1 MRVNKIKEV
10 IKENPKT
17 RLFIQFS
24 IIRAIYGFSVL
35 GFAYFLTEILNID
48 FEIRTIL
55 VPIAF
60 LMLTN
65 RVIKYY
71 QNKKNY

>member
-1 MRVNKIKEV
+1 MRINKIKEV

-35 GFAYFLTEILNID
+35 GFAYLLTEILNID

-65 RVIKYY
+65 RLIKYY
-71 QNKKNY
+71 QNKKN

>member
-35 GFAYFLTEILNID
+35 GFAYLLTEILNID

-71 QNKKNY
+71 QNKKN

>member
-1 MRVNKIKEV
+1 MRVNKIREV

-35 GFAYFLTEILNID
+35 GFAYLLTEILNID

-65 RVIKYY
+65 RLIKYY
-71 QNKKNY
+71 QNKKN

>member
-35 GFAYFLTEILNID
+35 GFSYLLTEILNID

-65 RVIKYY
+65 RAIKYY
-71 QNKKNY
+71 QNKKN

>member
-1 MRVNKIKEV
+1 MRINKIKEV
-10 IKENPKT
+10 IKENPRT

-35 GFAYFLTEILNID
+35 GFAYFFTEILNID

-65 RVIKYY
+65 RLIKYY
-71 QNKKNY
+71 QNKKN

>member
-1 MRVNKIKEV
+1 MRINKIKEV

-24 IIRAIYGFSVL
+24 IIRAVYGFSVL
-35 GFAYFLTEILNID
+35 GFAYFFTEILNID

-65 RVIKYY
+65 RLIKYY
-71 QNKKNY
+71 QNKKN

>member
-1 MRVNKIKEV
+1 MRINKIKEV

-35 GFAYFLTEILNID
+35 GFAYFFTEILNID

-65 RVIKYY
+65 RLIKYY
-71 QNKKNY
+71 QNKKN

>member
-1 MRVNKIKEV
+1 MRINKIKEV

-35 GFAYFLTEILNID
+35 GLSYFLTKILNVD

-55 VPIAF
+55 APIAF

-65 RVIKYY
+65 RLIKYY
-71 QNKKNY
+71 QNKKK

>member
-1 MRVNKIKEV
+1 VRINKIKEG
-10 IKENPKT
+10 IKENPRT

-35 GFAYFLTEILNID
+35 GFAYFFTEILNID

-65 RVIKYY
+65 RLIKYY
-71 QNKKNY
+71 QNKKN

>member
-1 MRVNKIKEV
+1 MRSNKIKEV

-17 RLFIQFS
+17 SLFIQFC

-35 GFAYFLTEILNID
+35 GFSYLLTKILYVD

-55 VPIAF
+55 FPIAF
-60 LMLTN
+60 LTLTN

-71 QNKKNY
+71 QNKKK

>member
-1 MRVNKIKEV
+1 MRINKIMEV
-10 IKENPKT
+10 IKENPRT

-35 GFAYFLTEILNID
+35 GFAYFFTEILNID

-65 RVIKYY
+65 RLIKYY
-71 QNKKNY
+71 QNKKN

>member
-1 MRVNKIKEV
+1 MRINKIKEV

-35 GFAYFLTEILNID
+35 GFAYFFTEILNID

-55 VPIAF
+55 LPIAF

-65 RVIKYY
+65 RLIKYY
-71 QNKKNY
+71 QNKKN

>member
-1 MRVNKIKEV
+1 VRINKIKEV
-10 IKENPKT
+10 IKENPRT

-35 GFAYFLTEILNID
+35 GFAYFFTEILNID

-65 RVIKYY
+65 RLIKYY
-71 QNKKNY
+71 QNKKN

>member
-1 MRVNKIKEV
+1 MRINKIKEV
-10 IKENPKT
+10 IKESPKT

-35 GFAYFLTEILNID
+35 GFAYFFTEILNID

-55 VPIAF
+55 LPIAF

-65 RVIKYY
+65 RLIKYY
-71 QNKKNY
+71 QNKKN

>member
-1 MRVNKIKEV
+1 MRINKIKEV

-35 GFAYFLTEILNID
+35 AFAYFFTDILNID

-55 VPIAF
+55 LPIAF

-65 RVIKYY
+65 RLIKYY
-71 QNKKNY
+71 QNKKN

>member
-1 MRVNKIKEV
+1 VRINKIKEV

-35 GFAYFLTEILNID
+35 GFAYFFTEILNID

-55 VPIAF
+55 LPIAF

-65 RVIKYY
+65 RLIKYY
-71 QNKKNY
+71 QNKKN

>member
-35 GFAYFLTEILNID
+35 GFAYLLTEILNID

-65 RVIKYY
+65 RLIKYY
-71 QNKKNY
+71 KNKKN

>member
-1 MRVNKIKEV
+1 MRINKIKEV

-35 GFAYFLTEILNID
+35 GFAYFFTEVLNID

-55 VPIAF
+55 LPIAF

-65 RVIKYY
+65 RLIKYY
-71 QNKKNY
+71 QNKKN

>member
-1 MRVNKIKEV
+1 VRINKIKEV

-35 GFAYFLTEILNID
+35 GFAYFFTEILNID

-65 RVIKYY
+65 RLIKYY
-71 QNKKNY
+71 QNKKN

>member
-1 MRVNKIKEV
+1 MKIKK
-10 IKENPKT
+10 IKDSLKDNPKT

-35 GFAYFLTEILNID
+35 GLSYFLTKILYVD
-48 FEIRTIL
+48 FEIRIIL

-65 RVIKYY
+65 RLIKYY
-71 QNKKNY
+71 QNKKN

>member
-1 MRVNKIKEV
+1 MRVNKITEV

-35 GFAYFLTEILNID
+35 GFAYLLTEILNID

-65 RVIKYY
+65 RLIKYY
-71 QNKKNY
+71 QNKKN

>member
-1 MRVNKIKEV
+1 MRINKIKEV

-35 GFAYFLTEILNID
+35 GFAYLLTEILNID

-71 QNKKNY
+71 QNKKN

>member
-35 GFAYFLTEILNID
+35 GFAYFFTEILNID

-65 RVIKYY
+65 RLIKYY
-71 QNKKNY
+71 QNKKN

>member
-35 GFAYFLTEILNID
+35 GFAYLLTEILNID

-65 RVIKYY
+65 RLIKYY
-71 QNKKNY
+71 QNKKN